1 MTRFFERVTRALQLR
16 NPDIEISWE
25 RRHDCATVE
34 FRARLGRYVGAVSH
48 SDKTRALTRCPW
60 QYRRN
65 LRAELE
71 GLIEQLR
78 ENVRQKVFG

>member
-1 MTRFFERVTRALQLR
+1 MTRFFERVTRALRLR
-16 NPDIEISWE
+16 NPDVFICWKAFPTS
-25 RRHDCATVE
+25 DTVE
-34 FRARLGRYVGAVSH
+34 FRAQLGRYCGAVNH
-48 SDKTRALTRCPW
+48 SAKTRALTPYW